1 MSTYGTLKTRV
12 ASEILRTAWADT
24 FVQNAVLDAIEDFKF
39 TRFRFNTARFTLNTV
54 ADQEYY
60 DLPDDLLD
68 TDGNA
73 LATGETLL
81 EIDGMAC
88 RYNNAAYP
96 IEADTDAEL
105 ELETTSNTRGQPAC
119 YSWTGTQLRFTPIPD
134 QAYAVWITGLKQLS
148 TLSASGDTNA
158 WMTDG
163 AALIRARAKVRLYR
177 DILRDTGM
185 VANAQA
191 EEDNAMLA
199 LTRGMEAQ
207 QPMRLQA
214 WGY

>member
-1 MSTYGTLKTRV
+1 
-12 ASEILRTAWADT
+12 
-24 FVQNAVLDAIEDFKF
+24 
-39 TRFRFNTARFTLNTV
+39 
-54 ADQEYY
+54 
-60 DLPDDLLD
+60 
-68 TDGNA
+68 
-73 LATGETLL
+73 
-81 EIDGMAC
+81 
-88 RYNNAAYP
+88 
-96 IEADTDAEL
+96 
-105 ELETTSNTRGQPAC
+105 
-119 YSWTGTQLRFTPIPD
+119 
-134 QAYAVWITGLKQLS
+134 
-148 TLSASGDTNA
+148 
-158 WMTDG
+158 MTDG